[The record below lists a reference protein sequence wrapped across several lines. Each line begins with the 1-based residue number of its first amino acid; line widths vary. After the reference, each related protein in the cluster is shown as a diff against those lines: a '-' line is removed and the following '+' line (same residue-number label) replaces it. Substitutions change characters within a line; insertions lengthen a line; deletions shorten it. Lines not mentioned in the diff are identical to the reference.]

1 MASENASLYSRKSS
15 RASDTG
21 STSLSSA
28 PVEPTTQERVG
39 RLLTIKSLV
48 TLTATLVFSLLT
60 LFGTVSGQQ
69 FLTVY
74 TVIIGFYFGTQYER
88 NGGRG

>member
-1 MASENASLYSRKSS
+1 MN
-15 RASDTG
+15 
-21 STSLSSA
+21 SA
-28 PVEPTTQERVG
+28 PAEPTTQERVG

>member
-1 MASENASLYSRKSS
+1 MSSNGFSL
-15 RASDTG
+15 
-21 STSLSSA
+21 SLSSA
-28 PVEPTTQERVG
+28 SSEQTAQERVG
-39 RLLTIKSLV
+39 RLRTIKSVV

>member
-1 MASENASLYSRKSS
+1 M
-15 RASDTG
+15 
-21 STSLSSA
+21 
-28 PVEPTTQERVG
+28 
-39 RLLTIKSLV
+39 V